1 MYKFDFYEIIGVIA
15 PGMMVIIGV
24 IVLIYPEQYGK
35 LTYFANLSIGGLGV
49 GLLLAYI
56 AGQLVQAIG
65 NGIEKVW
72 WRFCGGMPTDWL
84 RTGKRHLIADAQRN
98 QVQVHLSQMLKKS
111 GFELSNSIDS
121 KQWYSI
127 TRQIYAVVSAAKR
140 SARVD
145 TFNGNYG
152 LCRGIIASVFVLLIF
167 VGFVRFCEWRTEL
180 ALFVI
185 FALAL
190 YRMHHFGV
198 LYARELFVQ
207 FIAINLVDDMQSGG
221 KGGNEK

>member
-15 PGMMVIIGV
+15 PGMMVLIGG
-24 IVLIYPEQYGK
+24 IVLIYPGQYEK
-35 LTYFANLSIGGLGV
+35 IVSFANLSIGGLGV
-49 GLLLAYI
+49 GLLLAYV

-65 NGIEKVW
+65 NGIEKIW
-72 WRFCGGMPTDWL
+72 WKLCGGMPTDWL
-84 RTGKRHLIADAQRN
+84 RTGTRHLIADAQRDL
-98 QVQVHLSQMLKKS
+98 VQVRLNQMLRKS
-111 GFELSNSIDS
+111 GFELNNTIDP

-152 LCRGIIASVFVLLIF
+152 LCRGIISSVFVLLVF
-167 VGFVRFCEWRTEL
+167 VGSVNFCEWRIEL
-180 ALFVI
+180 SLLVI

-190 YRMHHFGV
+190 YRMHHFGI

-207 FIAINLVDDMQSGG
+207 FLAIDLVPDMHSGG
-221 KGGNEK
+221 ERRE

>member
-1 MYKFDFYEIIGVIA
+1 
-15 PGMMVIIGV
+15 MMVILGDC
-24 IVLIYPEQYGK
+24 LIYQSNTEP
-35 LTYFANLSIGGLGV
+35 LT
-49 GLLLAYI
+49 LLTCRWRIRLFI
-56 AGQLVQAIG
+56 AGIYCWPACTGFG